1 MSCIIRLWNIF
12 ILIALLSA
20 CSPAP
25 INVTIN
31 STEQLNQDQRNNPLP
46 VQVKI
51 YQLRDKNA
59 FLQATFRELWR
70 QDAATLGNSMLDKQ
84 EITINPSS
92 ETKIVLTCK
101 KDCRYVGIVAIF
113 RRPQGNNWRVIDI
126 INNRFSVIP
135 LTIKVNLQSSKVVLS
150 K

>member
-1 MSCIIRLWNIF
+1 LT
-12 ILIALLSA
+12 ALLSA

-25 INVTIN
+25 INISIN
-31 STEQLNQDQRNNPLP
+31 SAEQLNQDQRNNPLP

-51 YQLRDKNA
+51 YQLQNNNA
-59 FLQATFRELWR
+59 FLQATFRELWL

-92 ETKIVLTCK
+92 ETKIVLARK
-101 KDCRYVGIVAIF
+101 KNCRYIGIVAIF
-113 RRPQGNNWRVIDI
+113 LRPQGNNWRVINT
-126 INNRFSVIP
+126 INNRLSMIP
-135 LTIKVNLQSSKVVLS
+135 LTIKINLQSSKIMLS

>member
-1 MSCIIRLWNIF
+1 MSYIIRLWSIF
-12 ILIALLSA
+12 ILTTLLSA

-31 STEQLNQDQRNNPLP
+31 STEQLNQDQHNNPLP

-70 QDAATLGNSMLDKQ
+70 QDATTLGNSMLDKQ
-84 EITINPSS
+84 EITINPGNK
-92 ETKIVLTCK
+92 TKIALTRK

-113 RRPQGNNWRVIDI
+113 RRPQGNNWRVINT

-135 LTIKVNLQSSKVVLS
+135 LTIKVNLQSSKVILS

>member
-1 MSCIIRLWNIF
+1 MSYIIRLWSIF
-12 ILIALLSA
+12 ILIALLCA

-25 INVTIN
+25 IKVTIN

-51 YQLRDKNA
+51 YQLRDNNA

-92 ETKIVLTCK
+92 TTKIVLTRK
-101 KDCRYVGIVAIF
+101 KDCRYVGIV
-113 RRPQGNNWRVIDI
+113 GGY
-126 INNRFSVIP
+126 FSKA
-135 LTIKVNLQSSKVVLS
+135 TR
-150 K
+150 